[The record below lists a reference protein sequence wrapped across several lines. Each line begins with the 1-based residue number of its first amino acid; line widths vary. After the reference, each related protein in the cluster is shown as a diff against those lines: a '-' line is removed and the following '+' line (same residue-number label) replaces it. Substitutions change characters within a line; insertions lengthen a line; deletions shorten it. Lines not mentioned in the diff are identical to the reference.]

1 MIETKIKVT
10 ETETKMHFAGKIKS
24 VSEIGWKRMKS
35 IISTHYHTIKNH
47 EAVNIKQQHSNL
59 NA

>member
-1 MIETKIKVT
+1 
-10 ETETKMHFAGKIKS
+10 MHFAGKIKS